1 MAPPSADFVVQGET
15 TPRLK
20 NGNSGEGLLRT
31 PLKYSGTLDQ
41 YQSFDVTAVIG
52 REFPTAQLSEIL
64 KDDAKVR
71 DLAITGMQSPLG
83 VWPSVKGYRL
93 IQT

>member
-1 MAPPSADFVVQGET
+1 MAPPSADFVVRDEPT
-15 TPRLK
+15 IRLK
-20 NGNSGEGLLRT
+20 NGHSVEGLVRT

-71 DLAITGMQSPLG
+71 DLAITGMQIAFGGFGL
-83 VWPSVKGYRL
+83 V
-93 IQT
+93 

>member
-1 MAPPSADFVVQGET
+1 MAPPSADFVVHDET
-15 TPRLK
+15 PLRLK
-20 NGNSGEGLLRT
+20 NGNFVEGLVRA
-31 PLKYSGTLDQ
+31 PLEYSGTLDQ

-71 DLAITGMQSPLG
+71 DLAITSMQSPLG
-83 VWPSVKGYRL
+83 F
-93 IQT
+93 

>member
-1 MAPPSADFVVQGET
+1 MAPPSADFVVQDET
-15 TPRLK
+15 TIHLQ
-20 NGNSGEGLLRT
+20 NGNSVQDLVRT
-31 PLKYSGTLDQ
+31 PLKYSGALNQ
-41 YQSFDVTAVIG
+41 YQSFDITAVIG

-83 VWPSVKGYRL
+83 SFGLV
-93 IQT
+93 

>member
-1 MAPPSADFVVQGET
+1 MAPPSADLVVHDET
-15 TPRLK
+15 PFRFK
-20 NGNSGEGLLRT
+20 NDNSVKGQVRT

-41 YQSFDVTAVIG
+41 YQHFDVTAVIG

-71 DLAITGMQSPLG
+71 DLAITGMQPPLG
-83 VWPSVKGYRL
+83 FWSNLKRYRL
-93 IQT
+93 R

>member
-15 TPRLK
+15 TLRLK
-20 NGNSGEGLLRT
+20 NGNSVEGLLRT

-52 REFPTAQLSEIL
+52 REFPTAQLSGIL

-71 DLAITGMQSPLG
+71 DLAITGMQPPLG
-83 VWPSVKGYRL
+83 FWSSLKGHRL
-93 IQT
+93 T

>member
-1 MAPPSADFVVQGET
+1 MAPPSADFVVQDET
-15 TPRLK
+15 THRFT
-20 NGNSGEGLLRT
+20 NGNSVQGLVRA

-52 REFPTAQLSEIL
+52 REFPTAQLSEII

-71 DLAITGMQSPLG
+71 DLAITGMNSPLG
-83 VWPSVKGYRL
+83 F
-93 IQT
+93 

>member
-1 MAPPSADFVVQGET
+1 MAPPSPDFVVRDET
-15 TPRLK
+15 TLRLK
-20 NGNSGEGLLRT
+20 NGNSVEGLLRT

-41 YQSFDVTAVIG
+41 YQSFDVTSVIG

-83 VWPSVKGYRL
+83 FWSRLKGYRL
-93 IQT
+93 M

>member
-1 MAPPSADFVVQGET
+1 MAPPSADFVVRDET
-15 TPRLK
+15 TIRLK
-20 NGNSGEGLLRT
+20 NDNSVKGLVRT
-31 PLKYSGTLDQ
+31 PLIYSGTLDQ

-52 REFPTAQLSEIL
+52 REFPTAQISEIL

-83 VWPSVKGYRL
+83 FWSSLKD
-93 IQT
+93 ID